1 MVYLLR
7 IGLIDLDNTG
17 KFPNLALMKISAF
30 HKAKGN
36 KVEWYEPLSQ
46 EYDIVY
52 VSKVFSWSK
61 DYQEIINA
69 KKIIYG
75 GVGYDLENKLDDEIE
90 HVYPD
95 YSLYSYVK
103 STAYGFLSRGCPRE
117 CGFCNVSQHQGKT
130 SRKVA
135 DLKEFWEG
143 QKEIVLLDPNILA
156 CSDWK
161 NLLQQLIDSKAS
173 IDFSQGLDIR
183 LMTEEKAEY
192 INQLKIKML
201 HFAWDQYDQKV
212 LEKLKYFRPFLKFE
226 DRKLSVYVL
235 VNYNTTLD
243 QDIERIMKLRK
254 LGYSPYV
261 TRYKSQNCKDKK
273 LEVGNIY
280 NKLARWVNNRFLW
293 QTNGDF
299 GKYLKNLKKN

>member
-1 MVYLLR
+1 MK
-7 IGLIDLDNTG
+7 IGLIDLDNTK
-17 KFPNLALMKISAF
+17 KFPNLALMKILSYYKKQG
-30 HKAKGN
+30 HS
-36 KVEWYEPLSQ
+36 VEWYQPLNSG
-46 EYDIVY
+46 YDIVY
-52 VSKVFSWSK
+52 ISKVFSWSK
-61 DYQEIINA
+61 DYLYAINA
-69 KKIIYG
+69 KQVIYG
-75 GVGYDLENKLDDEIE
+75 GVGHDLKNKLDDEIE
-90 HVYPD
+90 HMFPD
-95 YSLYSYVK
+95 YSLYPYVK
-103 STAYGFLSRGCPRE
+103 NTAYGFLSRGCPRDCE
-117 CGFCNVSQHQGKT
+117 FCNVSQHQGKT

-212 LEKLKYFRPFLKFE
+212 FEKLEYFRPFLKFE
-226 DRKLSVYVL
+226 DRKLAVYVL
-235 VNYNTTLD
+235 VNYNTTLE
-243 QDIERIMKLRK
+243 QDIERIMELRK

-261 TRYKSQNCKDKK
+261 TRYKSQDCKDKN
-273 LEVGNIY
+273 LETGNIY
-280 NKLARWVNNRFLW
+280 NKLARWVNNRYFW
-293 QTNGDF
+293 RTNNSF
-299 GKYLKNLKKN
+299 EEYLTGI